1 MIHKILFI
9 SLVWCLYSV
18 SAISQNE
25 LSTVITL
32 NGKLKVENPKL
43 VKSIEANLNEFF
55 SAIDASLETG
65 EKPKFPKKVLTLNG
79 ANETDSLWMNSP
91 FYCSQSK
98 VKAKLVNLPYDVTDK
113 NASIIEVRDIPILLD
128 KERDLPQT
136 LNISFNSK
144 GLITGMDL
152 GLNPMAFRNIMSNA
166 NGELDE
172 ARRQIV
178 NKFLEQVRTA
188 YNRKDLSYLKQVY
201 SDDALIIT
209 GRELKK
215 KVTSKKDEQGMHLNV
230 SSQVEYTKKGKAEYL
245 AGLQRLF
252 SNNAYINVDFENV
265 EIRPHPNPEFRDNVY
280 CVSLEQDW
288 TSQSAKANPS
298 SKYHDEGYLF
308 LMIDFHD
315 QDRPEIE
322 IRVWQSKESIEGG
335 ETPINE
341 NNVGSFER

>member
-1 MIHKILFI
+1 MKHKILFI
-9 SLVWCLYSV
+9 SLLWCLFSV
-18 SAISQNE
+18 PSFSQNE

-32 NGKLKVENPKL
+32 NGKLKVDNPQL
-43 VKSIEANLNEFF
+43 VKSIESNLNEFF

-65 EKPKFPKKVLTLNG
+65 ETPKFPKKVLTQKG

-98 VKAKLVNLPYDVTDK
+98 VKANLINLSHSMKDE
-113 NASIIEVRDIPILLD
+113 NASVLEVRDIPILLE
-128 KERDLPQT
+128 KEQDLPQT
-136 LNISFNSK
+136 LNISFNAK

-166 NGELDE
+166 KDE
-172 ARRQIV
+172 TDEVRRQIV

-215 KVTSKKDEQGMHLNV
+215 KPTLKKDEQGMHLNV
-230 SSQVEYTKKGKAEYL
+230 SSQVEYSKKGKAEYL

-265 EIRPHPNPEFRDNVY
+265 EIRLHPNQEFEGNVY
-280 CVSLEQDW
+280 CISLDQSW
-288 TSQSAKANPS
+288 TSQSAKSNPN